1 MKISTLLAIFI
12 AVPQLAMAQSDT
24 ELDYIKTL
32 TLPNIF
38 YSNSKA
44 VFVMPPKQVFY
55 GAVAGVSVRSDS
67 QYMSFVG
74 DSSAHRTIPGHA
86 EKGHSKLNIGPTQ
99 AIYTYHFP
107 SGSLKKVMEV
117 PANIR
122 DCFFPEGSKDIYL
135 SVEQNEQVINF
146 MISPETGLRRQFNPP
161 QFEFDYSYPRFI
173 PTQNV
178 VVYTDQDTNEN
189 LILHVHSLQSG
200 GTRTFRFG
208 KIPQFYVNSSS
219 SNLYITIDRTQFEV
233 NLQNGQLT
241 EMPRDFRIT
250 FQEPPYEVVAGESVV
265 IGDPSLFRRRWSEEP
280 PATNEFLKP
289 LVIARDGLDGKSTFD
304 GKFVYYT
311 DRSGLFLADLV
322 NISLPDLTEL
332 AKETVKREA
341 MSRAKQVGTGMMIY
355 AADYDDHFPLANN
368 WQESVHPY
376 LKNSSLTNGF
386 TYLLNGQDVTE
397 IEDITQTIM
406 GMIETPFGT
415 AIVRGDSSVIW
426 KDRPKRIENQAN
438 LKF

>member
-1 MKISTLLAIFI
+1 MKISTLLALFI
-12 AVPQLAMAQSDT
+12 AVPQLALAQSDT

-38 YSNSKA
+38 YSKSKA
-44 VFVMPPKQVFY
+44 VYVMPPKQVFY

-67 QYMSFVG
+67 QYISFVG
-74 DSSAHRTIPGHA
+74 DTSAHRTIPGHS
-86 EKGHSKLNIGPTQ
+86 EKGFSALNIGPTQ
-99 AIYTYHFP
+99 AIYTYHFR
-107 SGSLKKVMEV
+107 SGTLKKIMDV
-117 PANIR
+117 PAKIL
-122 DCFFPEGSKDIYL
+122 DCSFPVGSQDLYL
-135 SVEQNEQVINF
+135 SVEQNDQIINLL
-146 MISPETGLRRQFNPP
+146 ISPESGQRRQFIPP
-161 QFEFDYSYPRFI
+161 KFEFDSSYPRFI

-178 VVYTDQDTNEN
+178 VVYTDQDANEN
-189 LILHVHSLQSG
+189 LILHVLSLQNT

-208 KIPQFYVNSSS
+208 KIPQYFVNSSA
-219 SNLYITIDRTQFEV
+219 SNLYVNIDRTQFEV

-241 EMPRDFRIT
+241 EMPQGFKIPY
-250 FQEPPYEVVAGESVV
+250 QEPPYEVIPGESVA
-265 IGDPSLFRRRWSEEP
+265 IGDPSIFRRRWSDEQPSTTE
-280 PATNEFLKP
+280 NLKP
-289 LVIARDGLDGKSTFD
+289 LIIARDGLDGKSTFD

-332 AKETVKREA
+332 AKETVKRET
-341 MSRAKQVGTGMMIY
+341 MSRAKQVGTGIMIY
-355 AADYDDHFPLANN
+355 TADYDDHLPLAND
-368 WQESVHPY
+368 WQGSVHPY
-376 LKNSSLTNGF
+376 LKNKSLTNGF
-386 TYLLNGQDVTE
+386 TYLMNGQNVSE
-397 IEDITQTIM
+397 IENITQTIM